1 MDGVAQESAQLKEE
15 KFAFWRRHQLAWEA
29 SGLSRTAYCQRE
41 NLKLSSFDY
50 QRARLRAMDAMN
62 LEQGGAQATKKTVTS
77 DAGITTPVNRF
88 IPATCP
94 HESRTTHT
102 VSTLTDTSEMIHVQ
116 TPDGWHIQLSPRQ
129 IIHHSTV
136 ITALFQLLGRSP

>member
-1 MDGVAQESAQLKEE
+1 MDGVPQESAQWKEE
-15 KFAFWRRHQLAWEA
+15 KSAFWRRHQLAWEA

-62 LEQGGAQATKKTVTS
+62 LEQGGVQATKKTITS
-77 DAGITTPVNRF
+77 DAGVATPVNRF
-88 IPATCP
+88 IPATRR
-94 HESRTTHT
+94 HESPTTGTLSMRT
-102 VSTLTDTSEMIHVQ
+102 DAFEMIHVQ
-116 TPDGWHIQLSPRQ
+116 TPDGWHIQLSPQQ
-129 IIHHSTV
+129 ITQHSTV

>member
-1 MDGVAQESAQLKEE
+1 MDGVTQESAQSKEE
-15 KFAFWRRHQLAWEA
+15 KFAFWRRHQLAWAA

-62 LEQGGAQATKKTVTS
+62 LEQGGARSTKK
-77 DAGITTPVNRF
+77 DATINADATTIVNRF
-88 IPATCP
+88 IPATRR
-94 HESRTTHT
+94 HESPTTG
-102 VSTLTDTSEMIHVQ
+102 TLSMPTDTSEMIHVQ
-116 TPDGWHIQLSPRQ
+116 TPDGWRIQLSPQ
-129 IIHHSTV
+129 QVTQHSTV